1 MQKALKM
8 FGIAKIKQDFHLKRS
23 VKKKSFQLCIIMNW
37 R

>member
-1 MQKALKM
+1 MQKALKT
-8 FGIAKIKQDFHLKRS
+8 FGIAKITQDLHLKRG